1 MSGEVKSQLVFGLGG
16 SLFGALFLLAVCL
29 TMMRIQ
35 HIKRLQEDSLKTL
48 LEIRHGLVMITAILT
63 RNDTTDPATSLKKEI
78 NPDSV
83 PISKKP
89 DDVGSKISFDDWAKQ
104 NPIET
109 KE

>member
-1 MSGEVKSQLVFGLGG
+1 MADELIFGIV
-16 SLFGALFLLAVCL
+16 GAVLSILFLLAVIF
-29 TMMRIQ
+29 TMIHVEQ
-35 HIKRLQEDSLKTL
+35 IKRLQEDSLKTL